1 MLTILNQE
9 WGITQGF
16 QFFAGKRKT
25 VVENQD
31 LETGIRS
38 YWLSFNFN
46 LHVVESKPSN
56 SQVMESQQNHVGRIW
71 YANPNPLQGGQSNTM
86 QSQRRI
92 AG

>member
-1 MLTILNQE
+1 MGHHSRISIFCMKKNE
-9 WGITQGF
+9 EPI
-16 QFFAGKRKT
+16 T